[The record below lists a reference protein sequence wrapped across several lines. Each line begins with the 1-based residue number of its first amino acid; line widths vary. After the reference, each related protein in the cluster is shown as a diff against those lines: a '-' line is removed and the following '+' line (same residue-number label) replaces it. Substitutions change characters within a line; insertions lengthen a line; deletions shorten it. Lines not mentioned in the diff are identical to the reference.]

1 MWTEETLDKVQ
12 HVKNCGVLF
21 LHPYFNELFN
31 KFSLL
36 DNLSFKDEISKIKAV
51 HFLYFL
57 TTGNLEGE
65 EDDFIFFKL
74 LVGLEDSVFVAPQVG
89 LTIEE
94 QEYCTNILNRFIK
107 KWEVLK
113 STSIETIQYNFLQRN
128 GALRL
133 EEYTMDVF
141 LEKSVFDVLLEHYPY
156 KYSSIELEWHSKLI
170 RIII

>member
-89 LTIEE
+89 LTI
-94 QEYCTNILNRFIK
+94 
-107 KWEVLK
+107 
-113 STSIETIQYNFLQRN
+113 
-128 GALRL
+128 
-133 EEYTMDVF
+133 
-141 LEKSVFDVLLEHYPY
+141 
-156 KYSSIELEWHSKLI
+156 
-170 RIII
+170 